1 MSAKPTST
9 MIVCASHSPLA
20 ATTGP
25 AIGPA
30 YRAALQRAGE
40 LIDDF
45 APELIV
51 EFAPDHYNGF
61 FYDMMPNFCIGV
73 VASSVGDWRTSSGP
87 LNIQKET
94 ALAIA
99 RAARAADIDVDM
111 SYRMQVDHGFV
122 QLLDLMFGD
131 IRRYPIVPI
140 MINCIGAPLPTFR
153 RARLLG
159 EAVGRYL
166 AGLGKRVVVLGS
178 GGLSHDPPFP
188 QLDQATEPQ
197 LEFLIAGRNPSAEA
211 REARVRRVMDAAD
224 RFVAGNSPCLD
235 PSPTWDHEFTEILAR
250 GDVTAVDAWKD
261 DEVTRVGG
269 TGAHEVR
276 AWVAAF
282 AAQSIAGPYN
292 SKVEYYEVVREW
304 LTGMCVMTAV
314 SRN

>member
-1 MSAKPTST
+1 MSTTPMMT
-9 MIVCASHSPLA
+9 VCASHSPLA

-25 AIGPA
+25 AIGPG
-30 YRAALQRAGE
+30 YRAALQRAGK

-45 APELIV
+45 APDLIV

-73 VASSVGDWRTSSGP
+73 AASSVGDWQTSSGP
-87 LNIQKET
+87 LNIPKGT
-94 ALAIA
+94 ALAVA
-99 RAARAADIDVDM
+99 RAARAADIDVDL
-111 SYRMQVDHGFV
+111 SYRMQVDHGFA

-131 IRRYPIVPI
+131 IGKYPIVPI

-159 EAVGRYL
+159 EAVGHYL

-211 REARVRRVMDAAD
+211 REARVRRVMDAAE

-235 PSPTWDHEFTEILAR
+235 PSPAWDRAFTGILAG
-250 GDVTAVDAWKD
+250 GDLAAVDVWKD

-276 AWVAAF
+276 AWVSAF
-282 AAQSIAGPYN
+282 AAQSIAGPYD

-314 SRN
+314 PGN